1 MKKLTS
7 ILFASLILVTGAMIL
22 STAAFLNQRSINRSI
37 VQSLNHQVSDLTA
50 TVARYRTGMEKIEFY
65 DFKDNILRM
74 RSPVFSRIV
83 ETVFQKSRDFRFN
96 PYLVMALI
104 QVESGFDP
112 YAVSKSG
119 SYGLMQVNY
128 PVWKN
133 ELSINPKRIFEVEYN
148 VELGLKILS
157 QYYRESDGNMVAA
170 LFLYNNGY
178 KYANDGFNQKINST
192 AFYAANRFN

>member
-1 MKKLTS
+1 M
-7 ILFASLILVTGAMIL
+7 ASLFLVTGAFVF
-22 STAAFLNQRSINRSI
+22 STASFIHQRNINRGTI
-37 VQSLNHQVSDLTA
+37 QIMNRQVAKLNAV
-50 TVARYRTGMEKIEFY
+50 VARYRTGMEKIDFY
-65 DFKDNILRM
+65 DFRDNIMRM

-83 ETVFQKSRDFRFN
+83 ETVFRKSREFRFN

-128 PVWKN
+128 SIWKN
-133 ELSINPKRIFEVEYN
+133 EMNIDLQKIYKVEYN
-148 VELGLKILS
+148 IDLGLKILS
-157 QYYRESDGNMVAA
+157 RYYRETEGNMVTA

-178 KYANDGFNQKINST
+178 KYVNDGFNNRINST
-192 AFYAANRFN
+192 AFYAANGFN

>member
-1 MKKLTS
+1 MKKSTT
-7 ILFASLILVTGAMIL
+7 ILLASLILVAGAMIF
-22 STAAFLNQRSINRSI
+22 STAAFLHQRSINRGTIRNLS
-37 VQSLNHQVSDLTA
+37 HQVSDLTV
-50 TVARYRTGMEKIEFY
+50 TVARYRTAMEKIAFY

-83 ETVFQKSRDFRFN
+83 ETVFQKSREFRFN

-119 SYGLMQVNY
+119 SYGLMQINY
-128 PVWKN
+128 PVWKD

-157 QYYRESDGNMVAA
+157 QYYRESEGNLVAA

-178 KYANDGFNQKINST
+178 KYVNDGFNQKIKST
-192 AFYAANRFN
+192 AFYAASAFN

>member
-1 MKKLTS
+1 M
-7 ILFASLILVTGAMIL
+7 ASLFLVTGAL
-22 STAAFLNQRSINRSI
+22 VFSTASFIHQRNINRGTI
-37 VQSLNHQVSDLTA
+37 QIMNRQVAKLNAV
-50 TVARYRTGMEKIEFY
+50 VARYRTGMEKIDFY

-83 ETVFQKSRDFRFN
+83 ETVFRKSREFRFN

-128 PVWKN
+128 SVWKN
-133 ELSINPKRIFEVEYN
+133 ELNIDLQKIYKVEYN
-148 VELGLKILS
+148 IDLGLKILS
-157 QYYRESDGNMVAA
+157 RYYRETEGNMVTA

-178 KYANDGFNQKINST
+178 KYVNDGFNDKINST
-192 AFYAANRFN
+192 AFYAASAFN

>member
-1 MKKLTS
+1 M
-7 ILFASLILVTGAMIL
+7 ASLFLVTGAFVF
-22 STAAFLNQRSINRSI
+22 STASFIHQRNINRGTI
-37 VQSLNHQVSDLTA
+37 QIMNRQVAKLNAV
-50 TVARYRTGMEKIEFY
+50 VARYRTGMEKIDFY
-65 DFKDNILRM
+65 DFKDNIMRM

-83 ETVFQKSRDFRFN
+83 ETVFRKSREFRFN

-128 PVWKN
+128 SIWKN
-133 ELSINPKRIFEVEYN
+133 ELNIDLQKIYKVEYN
-148 VELGLKILS
+148 IDLGLKILS
-157 QYYRESDGNMVAA
+157 RYYRETEGNMVTA

-178 KYANDGFNQKINST
+178 KYVNDGFNNRINST
-192 AFYAANRFN
+192 AFYAANGFN

>member
-1 MKKLTS
+1 M
-7 ILFASLILVTGAMIL
+7 ASLMLVTGAL
-22 STAAFLNQRSINRSI
+22 ALTTVAFLRQRSINRGTLRT
-37 VQSLNHQVSDLTA
+37 LNRQIAEMNTI
-50 TVARYRTGMEKIEFY
+50 VARYRTDMGKIDLY
-65 DFKDNILRM
+65 DFKDNILRL

-83 ETVFQKSRDFRFN
+83 ETVFRKSREFQFN

-119 SYGLMQVNY
+119 AYGLMQVNY

-133 ELSINPKRIFEVEYN
+133 ELNIDLQKIFRVEYN
-148 VELGLKILS
+148 IELGLKILS
-157 QYYRESDGNMVAA
+157 RYYRETGGDMVSA

-178 KYANDGFNQKINST
+178 KYVNDGFNDRINRT
-192 AFYAANRFN
+192 VFYAANGFD